1 MSNMKKLPPRQKD
14 GKFISPKK
22 LFEKTQTVCLFKE
35 HPYSTEK
42 VGRCS
47 KKQADQYM
55 KDWGGHFIE
64 QVS

>member
-22 LFEKTQTVCLFKE
+22 LSVVLFEE

-42 VGRCS
+42 VGKCS
-47 KKQADQYM
+47 KKQADQYK